1 MSNKPKVVHQCNNMK
16 VRQEFLKHGCA
27 AGTRKEYDRYIS
39 NFVRPS
45 KKQHRMCC
53 WFCGKVGHKKVECF
67 AREKSR
73 NMAKKVNKT
82 FTKPRR
88 VEEVSLAKSGLLD
101 EIKDETSED
110 GCSSVRSDLQE
121 DQEALSVE
129 SGHGV
134 VCDTKGKEI
143 ERALG
148 ADGEG
153 LMVKDTTH
161 EGSQVLNR
169 SGSRGSSIG
178 ASDRD
183 AVLVIPLQQGLGRM
197 VIFWYRGCISHG
209 GEKHVWCTSRGGE
222 KHIWCGSFQVGN
234 VVATWLLNQKNVVL
248 DRHTKR
254 EREKLLEVFLGRAEA
269 VAEVLDGEDT

>member
-1 MSNKPKVVHQCNNMK
+1 
-16 VRQEFLKHGCA
+16 
-27 AGTRKEYDRYIS
+27 
-39 NFVRPS
+39 
-45 KKQHRMCC
+45 
-53 WFCGKVGHKKVECF
+53 
-67 AREKSR
+67 
-73 NMAKKVNKT
+73 MAKKVNKT

-121 DQEALSVE
+121 DQEASSVE

-148 ADGEG
+148 ADGER
-153 LMVKDTTH
+153 LMVKETTH
-161 EGSQVLNR
+161 KGSQVLNK
-169 SGSRGSSIG
+169 SGSRGSSTG

-209 GEKHVWCTSRGGE
+209 GEKHGVV
-222 KHIWCGSFQVGN
+222 HISWGRK
-234 VVATWLLNQKNVVL
+234 AHLLWGRL
-248 DRHTKR
+248 YRDRDTEADLIER
-254 EREKLLEVFLGRAEA
+254 ERSVLGRAEA
-269 VAEVLDGEDT
+269 VAEVLDGRETQAGSLGIFQ